1 MKQYS
6 FSLPRSVSTSTTEE
20 TKSNPIFTTP
30 SNPTVSCTM
39 DAIEAGK
46 DAYIKCIITS
56 YIEKHDIILAE
67 LTASGFND
75 VVLDESISKIASEVT
90 CEGTKDDSKSDD
102 SKSNDSKSDDASIS
116 FFYFF

>member
-1 MKQYS
+1 MYS
-6 FSLPRSVSTSTTEE
+6 
-20 TKSNPIFTTP
+20 IFTIP

-116 FFYFF
+116 FFISFNKIFLVLVFILF

>member
-46 DAYIKCIITS
+46 DAYIKYIITS
-56 YIEKHDIILAE
+56 YIEKHDIISL
-67 LTASGFND
+67 N
-75 VVLDESISKIASEVT
+75 
-90 CEGTKDDSKSDD
+90 
-102 SKSNDSKSDDASIS
+102 
-116 FFYFF
+116 